1 MLVNKNQIMNRE
13 TLANKIWGYDS
24 DAEYN
29 NIEVYVSFLRKKLKL
44 LESNVKI
51 KAIRGI
57 GYKME
62 DKND

>member
-1 MLVNKNQIMNRE
+1 MNRE

-29 NIEVYVSFLRKKLKL
+29 NVEVYVSFLRKKLKL

-51 KAIRGI
+51 NAVRGI
-57 GYKME
+57 GYKIE
-62 DKND
+62 NKDD